1 MKLNIIV
8 NKYILIWYLLFS
20 PSVNDEIHKLKQDL
34 YKKKKDQYIK
44 LNKEREV
51 ILENLDNYIPDD
63 DYLFDAVSKT
73 DSYKKLKQETNR
85 TRLSLLEIWDKNKKM
100 YLRELNKIIKY
111 EFAPEYTLCV
121 VHPSLNVVEVDC
133 RRKVITMGKRLSM
146 NDSTDFFTYLFYKI
160 LKNDFLNI
168 KNEEKD
174 IVYTIIELIATNELY
189 TRLTGKS
196 KYDLGKKEL
205 RGIKKSI
212 YPFWLMFLGV
222 PKEKLDKYMTRDN
235 IYFDINKINYNEQLK
250 NVDIFTFISYI
261 IRNKKQILKLRNEID
276 ELEKL

>member
-1 MKLNIIV
+1 M
-8 NKYILIWYLLFS
+8 
-20 PSVNDEIHKLKQDL
+20 
-34 YKKKKDQYIK
+34 
-44 LNKEREV
+44 
-51 ILENLDNYIPDD
+51 
-63 DYLFDAVSKT
+63 
-73 DSYKKLKQETNR
+73 
-85 TRLSLLEIWDKNKKM
+85 
-100 YLRELNKIIKY
+100 NKIIKY
-111 EFAPEYTLCV
+111 EFSPEYTLCV
-121 VHPSLNVVEVDC
+121 VHPSLNVAEVDC
-133 RRKVITMGKRLSM
+133 KRKVITMGKKLSM

-205 RGIKKSI
+205 RDIKKSI

-261 IRNKKQILKLRNEID
+261 IKNKKQILKLRNEIE
-276 ELEKL
+276 ELEKI

>member
-20 PSVNDEIHKLKQDL
+20 PSINDEIHKLKQDL
-34 YKKKKDQYIK
+34 YKKKKEQYIK
-44 LNKEREV
+44 LNKEKDI

-73 DSYKKLKQETNR
+73 ESYKKLKQETNR
-85 TRLSLLEIWDKNKKM
+85 TRLSLLEIWDKNKKT

-111 EFAPEYTLCV
+111 DFRPEYTLCV
-121 VHPSLNVVEVDC
+121 IHPSLNVAEVDC
-133 RRKVITMGKRLSM
+133 KRKVITMGKKLSL
-146 NDSTDFFTYLFYKI
+146 NDSNDFFTYLFYKI

-174 IVYTIIELIATNELY
+174 IVYAIIELIATNELY

-205 RGIKKSI
+205 RDIKKSI

-250 NVDIFTFISYI
+250 SVDIFTFISYI
-261 IRNKKQILKLRNEID
+261 IRNKKQILKLKNEIE
-276 ELEKL
+276 ELEKI

>member
-100 YLRELNKIIKY
+100 YLRELSKIIKY

-121 VHPSLNVVEVDC
+121 VHPSLNVAEVDC

-250 NVDIFTFISYI
+250 NVDIFTFIRYI